1 MKLNLIDLK
10 DAEQLSAC
18 PTAILLDVFTPDNEL
33 EGFLKLAR
41 GILKTEN
48 AILAFDD
55 EPYIWFD
62 HADQFHAMHK
72 SIKSKYIDQQN
83 FFEQTLV
90 IDQGNPNYTH
100 FSDYVKTLGVHHG
113 RIVSFD
119 LRQKKHSLSYG
130 RVTFFDQN
138 NTYFQDQDVALVAE
152 FIQQIVKFIALK
164 FENSILNEQF
174 EQQIAINKSKTKF
187 FQIIAHDL
195 RAPFHGL
202 LGFSEVL
209 AEESDT
215 LEQKDVLQISEYLHD
230 TAQSTYNL
238 LENLLN
244 WAMAEDGQFVYHPIR
259 FRLSQVLEIVYKIL
273 NPLAIKKNIKLS
285 LDISE
290 QFYVIADINMVTS
303 VIQNLVSN
311 ALKFTH
317 VDGTGVVELKAR
329 QKDHHIEIMIR
340 DSGLGMSGQQVKN
353 LFKHN
358 IKVSQK
364 GTSGEKGTG
373 LGLVLCQHFLDLNH
387 GKIDVESEIGVG
399 TTFIVSLPSASTHT
413 DYEI

>member
-33 EGFLKLAR
+33 DGFLKLAR

-62 HADQFHAMHK
+62 HADQFHAIQK
-72 SIKSKYIDQQN
+72 SAKSQYIAQQN
-83 FFEQTLV
+83 FFEQTWV
-90 IDQGNPNYTH
+90 IDQHHQNYAH
-100 FSDYVKTLGVHHG
+100 FSEFVKTLGVQHG

-119 LRQKKHSLSYG
+119 LKQKNHSLTYG
-130 RVTFFDQN
+130 RVTFFDQST
-138 NTYFQDQDVALVAE
+138 TYFQDQDIALVAE
-152 FIQQIVKFIALK
+152 FIQQMVKFIVLK
-164 FENSILNEQF
+164 LENSTLNEQY

-209 AEESDT
+209 AEEGES
-215 LEQKDVLQISEYLHD
+215 LAPHEVQSICEYLHD

-259 FRLSQVLEIVYKIL
+259 FKLSQVLEIVYKIL

-329 QKDHHIEIMIR
+329 QNDHHIEIMIR
-340 DSGLGMSGQQVKN
+340 DSGLGMSGQQINN

-387 GKIDVESEIGVG
+387 GKIEVESEIGVG